1 MTRQAGTTV
10 ADALAQARSRYA
22 ASNPGSRAA
31 FESACADMP
40 GGNTRTVLFH
50 EPFPLRIRRGEGAR
64 LWDVDGH
71 EYLDFLGDFTAG
83 LFGHSEPAI
92 LDAMRRAL
100 DGGLT
105 LSGHNTWE
113 ARLAAGIRARFPSID
128 LVRFTNS
135 GTEANL
141 LAVALAV
148 ATTGR
153 SRVLVFDGAYH
164 GSLLAFDGGG
174 AITNVPHG
182 WVVGTYNDVAGAD
195 SIFDVYGTELAAVL
209 VEPMLGAGGCVPGD
223 SEFLQLLR
231 RRSGECGALLIVD
244 EVMTSRLAA
253 GGRQAALGIQADLT
267 TLGKYFGGGASF
279 GAFGGR
285 ADLMSSFDPRRPDAL
300 AHAGTFNN
308 NVVTMSAGLAA
319 LEIFTPA
326 AMAGLNAHGDR
337 LRSRLNELCA
347 GLPMIFTG
355 LGSLMT
361 VHFTSG
367 PVRNATDVAA
377 CDPDLKELLYFDLL
391 EAGIYL
397 ARRGMI
403 ALSLPIDEAAC
414 DVLVT
419 AVGDFVERRLP
430 LIHDVGRAEL
440 RED

>member
-1 MTRQAGTTV
+1 LRVERG
-10 ADALAQARSRYA
+10 AD
-22 ASNPGSRAA
+22 
-31 FESACADMP
+31 
-40 GGNTRTVLFH
+40 
-50 EPFPLRIRRGEGAR
+50 AR

-83 LFGHSEPAI
+83 LFGHSEPLI

-100 DGGLT
+100 DAGLT
-105 LSGHNTWE
+105 LSAHNTLE
-113 ARLAAGIRARFPSID
+113 GRLAAGICARFPSMD

-153 SRVLVFDGAYH
+153 RQVLVFDGAYH
-164 GSLLAFDGGG
+164 GSLLAFGGGG
-174 AITNVPHG
+174 AVTNVPHN
-182 WVVGTYNDVAGAD
+182 WVVGTYNDLAGAD
-195 SIFDVYGTELAAVL
+195 AIFDRHGDDLAAVL
-209 VEPMLGAGGCVPGD
+209 VEPMLGSGGCVPGD
-223 SEFLQLLR
+223 AEFVQLLR
-231 RRSGECGALLIVD
+231 RRSVECGALLIAD
-244 EVMTSRLAA
+244 EVMTSRLGV
-253 GGRQAALGIQADLT
+253 GGRQAALGIRADLT

-308 NVVTMSAGLAA
+308 NVLTMSAGLAA
-319 LEIFTPA
+319 LEVFTPE
-326 AMAGLNAHGDR
+326 AMTELNTRGDR
-337 LRSRLNELCA
+337 LRARMNELCA
-347 GLPMIFTG
+347 ELPIVITG

-361 VHFTSG
+361 VHFTNG
-367 PVRNATDVAA
+367 PVRNASDVAA
-377 CDPDLKELLYFDLL
+377 CDADLKELLYFDLL

-403 ALSLPIDEAAC
+403 ALSLPIDETAC

-419 AVGDFVERRLP
+419 AVADFIERR
-430 LIHDVGRAEL
+430 GRLFDAAP
-440 RED
+440 